1 MGRRELFNTNKN
13 YILKH
18 FKKKPFYFS
27 NVDISKIKD
36 ELKEKSLIPENM
48 SYDRFLNKLKD
59 EGLNTFTL
67 SIQGSY
73 KTRYSFKKNL
83 DHDLFA
89 SILSGKKTFL
99 SMTTALRLQGLTDY
113 RNDVIFISRE
123 QSNKGYYKHENVLK
137 QAAIDKAFR
146 QGTPRYS
153 NSIGELD
160 GKNYVFLS
168 PKYSDCYGVIT
179 MKNGVKVSSI
189 NRSFVEMIINI
200 QYFKT
205 YTTIINIFKP
215 LKEKLDIKEIYRF
228 IEILNYTY
236 PYFQCAGFYLEQIG
250 FCKDELIE
258 FKSSISNL
266 NFYTQKKK
274 PEKVGEDYLLN
285 KYWKMYY

>member
-1 MGRRELFNTNKN
+1 MGRKELFNANKT
-13 YILKH
+13 YILKQ

-27 NVDISKIKD
+27 NVDISRIKD
-36 ELKEKSLIPENM
+36 ELKKKSLIPENM
-48 SYDRFLNKLKD
+48 SYDRFFNRLID

-99 SMTTALRLQGLTDY
+99 SMTTSLRFQGLTDY

-123 QSNKGYYKHENVLK
+123 QSDKGYYDHENVLE
-137 QAAIDKAFR
+137 QNAIDKAFR

-200 QYFKT
+200 HYFKT

-215 LKEKLDIKEIYRF
+215 LKEKLDIKEIYEF
-228 IEILNYTY
+228 IKLLNYIY

-258 FKSSISNL
+258 FKNCVSNL
-266 NFYTQKKK
+266 NFYTQKRKA
-274 PEKVGEDYLLN
+274 EIVGEDYLFN
-285 KYWKMYY
+285 EYWKMYY

>member
-1 MGRRELFNTNKN
+1 MGRKELFNTNKT
-13 YILKH
+13 YILKQ

-27 NVDISKIKD
+27 NVDISRIKD
-36 ELKEKSLIPENM
+36 ELKKKSLIPKNM
-48 SYDRFLNKLKD
+48 SYDRFFNRLID

-67 SIQGSY
+67 SIKGSY

-99 SMTTALRLQGLTDY
+99 SMTTALRFQGFTDY

-123 QSNKGYYKHENVLK
+123 QSDKGYYDHENVLK
-137 QAAIDKAFR
+137 QAAVDKAFR
-146 QGTPRYS
+146 QSTPRYS

-160 GKNYVFLS
+160 GKSYVFLS
-168 PKYSDCYGVIT
+168 PKYSDCYEVIT

-200 QYFKT
+200 HYFKT
-205 YTTIINIFKP
+205 YTTIINIFRP
-215 LKEKLDIKEIYRF
+215 LKEKLDVKKIYTFIK
-228 IEILNYTY
+228 ILNYIY

-250 FCKDELIE
+250 FRKDELIE
-258 FKSSISNL
+258 FKNNISDL
-266 NFYTQKKK
+266 NFYTQKSKL
-274 PEKVGEDYLLN
+274 EIVGEDYLFN
-285 KYWKMYY
+285 EYWKMYY